1 MAKDFAKRA
10 ATHAPTN
17 NGSGGGVKIT
27 WFASGMLAGVFVSF
41 LFYLWQFVPED
52 HAAAVDKPTAQVI
65 SDKEIVEMDYDFYD
79 LFPSAEVPIVEEYT
93 TSGEKVVVEEDFDYW
108 LQAGSF
114 RNKEDADRLR
124 GSLIL
129 QGLEVFVRPVE
140 QASGG
145 WHRVMVGP
153 FDTKLELNRTRNTLA
168 EANIESI
175 QLRVKR

>member
-1 MAKDFAKRA
+1 MAKDFAKRTA
-10 ATHAPTN
+10 AHEPAN
-17 NGSGGGVKIT
+17 NSSSGGAKIT
-27 WFASGMLAGVFVSF
+27 WFASGMLVGIFVSF

-52 HAAAVDKPTAQVI
+52 LAAGVDKPTAQLI
-65 SDKEIVEMDYDFYD
+65 SDKEIIEMDYDFYD

-93 TSGEKVVVEEDFDYW
+93 SSGEKVVVEEDYAYL

-124 GSLIL
+124 GELIL

-140 QASGG
+140 QANGG

-153 FDTKLELNRTRNTLA
+153 FDTKLELNRTRNILA
-168 EANIESI
+168 EANIESMQI
-175 QLRVKR
+175 RIKR